1 MIEFWITSG
10 EGPKDLNTQLLRLEA
25 SVKKAPHKLSAFM
38 KGVVIE
44 ALGIALEQAQ
54 INVTGGIIG
63 GNPRLDSHQGKLA
76 NSLEVEVT
84 EHGDTI
90 EGNVGIP
97 EGSFD
102 NYIGYRQEFG
112 WAGPIYPVSSKSLR
126 FMVASGLIVDAPKTS
141 GYPASG
147 WLRTT
152 WFQTESRMQS
162 FINQKWSKPDVP
174 EWILSSD
181 QQLSGMVSFIKSRYK

>member
-1 MIEFWITSG
+1 MIEFWIEG
-10 EGPKDLNTQLLRLEA
+10 EGGKNIDLTIKAINEKTKRVP
-25 SVKKAPHKLSAFM
+25 VKVSAFITE
-38 KGVVIE
+38 VVRD

-54 INVTGGIIG
+54 YNVTGGIIG
-63 GNPRLDSHQGKLA
+63 GNPRLDSHQGQLA

-84 EHGDTI
+84 KHGDTI
-90 EGNVGIP
+90 EGSVGIP

-112 WAGPIYPVSSKSLR
+112 WPGPIFPVSKKSLR
-126 FMVASGLIVDAPKTS
+126 FMAASGLIVDAPQTS

-152 WFQTESRMQS
+152 WQQTESKMESLIRR
-162 FINQKWSKPDVP
+162 
-174 EWILSSD
+174 EWD
-181 QQLSGMVSFIKSRYK
+181 RQDFMT